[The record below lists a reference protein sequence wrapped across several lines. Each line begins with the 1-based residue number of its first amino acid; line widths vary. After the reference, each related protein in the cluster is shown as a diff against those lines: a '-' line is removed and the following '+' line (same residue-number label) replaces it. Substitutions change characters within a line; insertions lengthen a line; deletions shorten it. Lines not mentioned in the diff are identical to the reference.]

1 MSQESRALQ
10 AAAEH
15 ALSFLAGLGERRV
28 APVDPTDVLRRKLQR
43 PLPETPTDA
52 VRVINELVADASGG
66 IMSTQ
71 GGRFFSWVIG
81 GSVPSAMAADWMTT
95 AWDQNAG
102 IFAASPAAAM
112 AEEVSGGWLK
122 QLFGLP
128 VESGF
133 AFVTGAQ
140 MAHVTCIA
148 AARQAQLA
156 RVGWNVNERGL
167 WSAPRLRVLAGRD
180 RHGTVDRALRL
191 LGLGHGMIEALSVD
205 ENGRITA
212 DGLRDAFAASKDPAI
227 VVLQAGEL
235 NTGAFDRF
243 RDLVPI
249 ARAAG
254 AWVHVDGAFGLWA
267 RVSPQHARL
276 ADGVELC
283 DSWATDGH
291 KYLNVPYDS
300 GFAIVRDAQALV
312 AAMSMSTSYL
322 PVIGETRS
330 PVDWNPEFS
339 RRARGFPVYAAIRE
353 LGREGIAALVARTC
367 AHATRLVE
375 GLGEIRGV
383 TVLARP
389 ILNQGLVC
397 FPSPKAGAPDEDHD
411 RHTDDVI
418 ARINATGEAY
428 FGGVTWKGRRAMR
441 ISVSNWRTTAQDID
455 RTISAVR
462 SVLQSAG
469 AFV

>member
-1 MSQESRALQ
+1 MSQESRALH
-10 AAAEH
+10 AAFGH
-15 ALSFLAGLGERRV
+15 ALSFLDSLPDRRV
-28 APVDPTDVLRRKLQR
+28 APVDGADTLRRKLQR
-43 PLPETPTDA
+43 PLPEAPTDA
-52 VRVINELVADASGG
+52 VSVIEDLVADASGG
-66 IMSTQ
+66 IMASQ

-81 GSVPSAMAADWMTT
+81 GSVPSAMAADWMTS

-112 AEEVSGGWLK
+112 AEEVSGNWLK

-128 VESGF
+128 AESGF

-140 MAHVTCIA
+140 MAHVTCLA
-148 AARQAQLA
+148 AARHAQLA
-156 RVGWNVNERGL
+156 RAGWNVNERGL
-167 WSAPRLRVLAGRD
+167 WNSPRLRVLAGAD

-191 LGLGHGMIEALSVD
+191 LGMGHGLIEALPVD
-205 ENGRITA
+205 AEGRITA
-212 DGLRDAFAASKDPAI
+212 DGLRSSLAASTDPAI

-235 NTGAFDRF
+235 NTGGFDRF
-243 RDLVPI
+243 AELAPI

-267 RVSPQHARL
+267 RVSPAHAHL
-276 ADGVELC
+276 AEGVELC

-300 GFAIVRDAQALV
+300 GFAIVRDPQALV

-330 PVDWNPEFS
+330 PLDWNPEFS

-367 AHATRLVE
+367 AHATRLAE
-375 GLGEIRGV
+375 GLGALPGV

-389 ILNQGLVC
+389 IFNQGLVC
-397 FPSPKAGAPDEDHD
+397 FRSPVPGASAADHD
-411 RHTDDVI
+411 RHNDDAI

-428 FGGVTWKGRRAMR
+428 FGGVTWRGQRAMR
-441 ISVSNWRTTAQDID
+441 ISVSNWRTTAQDVE
-455 RTISAVR
+455 RTVDAVR
-462 SVLQSAG
+462 AVLQRNH
-469 AFV
+469 